1 MGKDM
6 HFNANKI
13 FVWLF
18 ILTAVEV
25 LWGLAFGQWWEA
37 GKIILWGG
45 LIGMALVKA
54 YLIAVY
60 FMHLKFE
67 GWIIWGLLIPTPFL
81 VLVIFGYVMP
91 DVANKHGNLVHPVG
105 IMYDKELGA
114 VVDKHQQG
122 GHGSEEHGGDASE
135 H

>member
-13 FVWLF
+13 FFWLF
-18 ILTAVEV
+18 AFTALEV
-25 LWGLAFGQWWEA
+25 AWGVLFGQVWDA
-37 GKIILWGG
+37 GRVILWGG
-45 LIGMALVKA
+45 LMAFALLKG

-67 GWIIWGLLIPTPFL
+67 GWVIWGLLIPTPFL
-81 VLVIFGYVMP
+81 VLVIFGYVIP
-91 DVANKHGNLVHPVG
+91 DVANKDGNLMHPVG
-105 IMYDKELGA
+105 SMYDNDMG
-114 VVDKHQQG
+114 VVIDKHID
-122 GHGSEEHGGDASE
+122 EKKDDDAAA